1 MYTGVVDCIVKT
13 VKTEGIRAFYKG
25 FTAQWMRFGPFNI
38 VQLMTW
44 EKLREYY
51 GMKGI

>member
-1 MYTGVVDCIVKT
+1 VYKNTLDCAFKLF
-13 VKTEGIRAFYKG
+13 KTEGPAAFYKG

-44 EKLREYY
+44 EKLRSYY